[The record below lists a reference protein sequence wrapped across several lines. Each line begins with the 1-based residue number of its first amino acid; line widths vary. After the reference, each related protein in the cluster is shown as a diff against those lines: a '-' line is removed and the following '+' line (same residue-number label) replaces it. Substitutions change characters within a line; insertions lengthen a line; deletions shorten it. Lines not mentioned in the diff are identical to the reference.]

1 MHITRAISIL
11 NALLLLPISNIPG
24 QEQVTPVQPNSAS
37 SSQVS
42 DASHSGSPDVIL
54 ASGDLLAVS
63 VAGAPEYHYDV
74 RVSSAGEASL
84 PMLGNVKVAGL
95 STLLAEN
102 VVAQRLQEKGFF
114 NDPQVS
120 IFVKEYATAGI
131 SVLGEVQKPGI
142 YPLPGQRTLLDAI
155 SAAGGVTPKA
165 GKTVTITHRDAM
177 DNPETVPLSRDN
189 EQTMTNMAVQ
199 PGDTV
204 VVSKAGMVYV
214 VGDVKEPTGII
225 LDNPRLT
232 VLQAIAVAHGT
243 NPTAS
248 LKSATLIHKA
258 TSSTP
263 QQVPIPLDAILAAKF
278 PDLELQPDDIV
289 FVPVSTAKVIKRR
302 TFEALVQTATGMAI
316 WGTRY

>member
-1 MHITRAISIL
+1 
-11 NALLLLPISNIPG
+11 
-24 QEQVTPVQPNSAS
+24 
-37 SSQVS
+37 
-42 DASHSGSPDVIL
+42 
-54 ASGDLLAVS
+54 
-63 VAGAPEYHYDV
+63 
-74 RVSSAGEASL
+74 
-84 PMLGNVKVAGL
+84 MLGNIKVAGL
-95 STLLAEN
+95 STQLAEG

-120 IFVKEYATAGI
+120 IFVKEYSTAGI

-142 YPLPGQRTLLDAI
+142 YPLPGKRTLLDAI
-155 SAAGGVTPKA
+155 SAGGGVTPKA
-165 GKTVTITHRDAM
+165 GKTVTITHRDEI
-177 DNPETVPLSRDN
+177 DHPETVPLSRDN
-189 EQTMTNMAVQ
+189 GQTMTNIIVQ
-199 PGDTV
+199 PGDTI

-232 VLQAIAVAHGT
+232 VLQAIAMAHGT

-263 QQVPIPLDAILAAKF
+263 QQVPIPLDTILAAKS

-289 FVPVSTAKVIKRR
+289 FVPNSLAKTIKRR
-302 TFEALVQTATGMAI
+302 SFEALVQTATGIAI
-316 WGTRY
+316 WGRY